1 MLQVFKE
8 EFSNILKKIMH
19 VKTVNFIIGWG
30 MVHDQDCTTNGDGPD
45 PYSMCKF
52 PFLNSGILISDCI
65 SITSPSGSNKACERI
80 SKQVMKTHGKFP
92 PDGYS
97 RVCIL

>member
-1 MLQVFKE
+1 
-8 EFSNILKKIMH
+8 
-19 VKTVNFIIGWG
+19 

-52 PFLNSGILISDCI
+52 PFLNSGILINDCI

-80 SKQVMKTHGKFP
+80 SNQVRKTHGKFP

-97 RVCIL
+97 RVCILYIKKNEI

>member
-1 MLQVFKE
+1 M
-8 EFSNILKKIMH
+8 
-19 VKTVNFIIGWG
+19 NFIIGWG

-52 PFLNSGILISDCI
+52 PFLNSGILINDCI
-65 SITSPSGSNKACERI
+65 SIVSPSIENKACERLRNQLNK
-80 SKQVMKTHGKFP
+80 SHENFP

-97 RVCIL
+97 RVLMYCI